1 MKLRSGRKYKNDL
14 SDIIGILY
22 EQEKRGNPLML
33 EDIDKAVSNLYG
45 GWETIPADSILF
57 IKDTMKKSNL
67 EKAYQAVRNEEK
79 RSKDLLIQFEADYPG
94 ITNTENAD
102 TILDTLKRKKKQESE

>member
-1 MKLRSGRKYKNDL
+1 
-14 SDIIGILY
+14 
-22 EQEKRGNPLML
+22 
-33 EDIDKAVSNLYG
+33 
-45 GWETIPADSILF
+45 
-57 IKDTMKKSNL
+57 MKKSNL